1 MTAPDNVHV
10 AILAGGSGTR
20 FWPASRAARPKQML
34 PLAGVKPLLR
44 ETYERLTGW
53 VPDER
58 IGVITAARHVN
69 AVRELLPELSEG
81 SVIGEPRARNTA
93 AACAL
98 ACHWAASLDPDAVVV
113 ILPADHVIR
122 PTDEL
127 QSVLDAAARRA
138 NAAGTLLTLG
148 LRPRFAATGYG
159 WIRTGVATDEALG
172 HTVHDV
178 VRFEEKPVRERAE
191 QFLADG
197 GYLWNLGMFAW
208 RADAFLAELTTHQPG
223 VAGPLE
229 GYATAARSGDAESM
243 SAALAEAF
251 DRCTSISVDHGVLE
265 HSDRVECVPCEFDW
279 DDVGSFAALRR
290 HTAPDADENVAL
302 GPLVALETR
311 GCTTW
316 TQDDGL
322 VALLGVADLVVV
334 HTPDVTLVAPRGR
347 EEEVKR
353 LVAELSGDLEHHA

>member
-1 MTAPDNVHV
+1 MNAPENVHV

-34 PLAGVKPLLR
+34 PLAGASPLLR
-44 ETYERLTGW
+44 ETYERLAGW

-58 IGVITAARHVN
+58 IGVITAARHVD
-69 AVRELLPELSEG
+69 AVRELLPELS
-81 SVIGEPRARNTA
+81 STNVIGEPRARNTA

-122 PTDEL
+122 PPEEL

-138 NAAGTLLTLG
+138 HAAGSLLTLG

-159 WIRTGVATDEALG
+159 WIRTGDAVDESLG
-172 HTVHDV
+172 HTVHEV

-191 QFLADG
+191 RFLADG

-208 RADAFLAELTTHQPG
+208 RAETFLAELATHQPG
-223 VAGPLE
+223 VAEPLE
-229 GYATAARSGDAESM
+229 TYAAAVRSGATQATA
-243 SAALAEAF
+243 LADAF

-265 HSDRVECVPCEFDW
+265 HSNRVECVPCEFDW

-290 HTAPDADENVAL
+290 HTAPDADDNVAL

-353 LVAELSGDLEHHA
+353 LVAELSGDLEQHA